1 MTDKTSG
8 KAGRVF
14 YVVTAI
20 FLLLVLAT
28 LVFGLTHKSSHP
40 QIFGRYSFAYASV
53 LAALFATAFY
63 LGWVFLIGGPRFIRW
78 TGNLYTLIIS
88 TLIVLLVVEWGLRVF
103 NPFGIRFFHN
113 LPYHMQGMV
122 DDPSLG
128 YKHPSS
134 VGYWLGTN
142 RIELNSHGLRDDEI
156 PYNKPA
162 GEKRILV
169 LGDSVTFG
177 WGVSQGETFSD
188 RMEYL
193 LNELPG
199 DRWQVINSGVNG
211 YNTEQEATYLR
222 IEGMRYSPDFV
233 LLVYVSNDADPIA
246 DPNETTWRRYPSW
259 PSSLPEAMD
268 RLRQLSF
275 LFQVTTLFARM
286 EQMDMD
292 RAGVANENRVFSA
305 RNTSR
310 LTDQPNWQPSKAA
323 LLNIAQQCEKAGIPF
338 IVALYGVKM
347 YRTFGTE
354 FWEGLQEAGVDIIDS
369 SPAWIDVP
377 EDQAHVS
384 RIDPHPSVV
393 VHEKIAGYLVDAWR
407 KRGWYSEQ

>member
-1 MTDKTSG
+1 MTDKPSG

-14 YVVTAI
+14 YIVTAI
-20 FLLLVLAT
+20 FFLLVLAT
-28 LVFGLTHKSSHP
+28 IVFGMMHTSSQP
-40 QIFGRYSFAYASV
+40 QILGRYSPAYASI
-53 LAALFATAFY
+53 LAALFAMMFY
-63 LGWVFLIGGPRFIRW
+63 LGWVFWKGGPRLIRW
-78 TGNLYTLIIS
+78 TGNLYALIFS
-88 TLIVLLVVEWGLRVF
+88 TIIVLFSVEWGLRIS
-103 NPFGIRFFHN
+103 NPFGIDFFHN

-142 RIELNSHGLRDDEI
+142 QVELNSHGLRDDEI

-188 RMEYL
+188 RLEYL

-211 YNTEQEATYLR
+211 YNTEQESTYLR

-233 LLVYVSNDADPIA
+233 LLVYVSNDMYPII

-268 RLRQLSF
+268 RLRELSF
-275 LFQVTTLFARM
+275 LFQMTKLFTRM
-286 EQMDMD
+286 EQMDMA
-292 RAGVANENRVFSA
+292 RAATTDENRAISA
-305 RNTSR
+305 RSKDR
-310 LTDQPNWQPSKAA
+310 ITDRPIWQDSKAA

-338 IVALYGVKM
+338 LVAEYGG
-347 YRTFGTE
+347 FGPE
-354 FWEGLQEAGVDIIDS
+354 FWAELQEAGVDSIS
-369 SPAWIDVP
+369 LSPAWRDVQQG
-377 EDQAHVS
+377 QAHVS

-393 VHEKIAGYLVDAWR
+393 VHEMIAGYLVDALR
-407 KRGWYSEQ
+407 KQGWYREQ

>member
-1 MTDKTSG
+1 MTDKPSG

-20 FLLLVLAT
+20 FFLLVLAT
-28 LVFGLTHKSSHP
+28 LVFGMMHTSSQP
-40 QIFGRYSFAYASV
+40 QILGRYSLAYASI
-53 LAALFATAFY
+53 LAALFATAIY
-63 LGWVFLIGGPRFIRW
+63 LGWVFWKGGPRLIRW
-78 TGNLYTLIIS
+78 SGNLYALIFS
-88 TLIVLLVVEWGLRVF
+88 TIIVLFSVEWGLRIF
-103 NPFGIRFFHN
+103 NPFGIDFFHN

-142 RIELNSHGLRDDEI
+142 RVELNSHGLRDDEI

-199 DRWQVINSGVNG
+199 GRWQVINSGVNG
-211 YNTEQEATYLR
+211 YNTEQESTYLR

-233 LLVYVSNDADPIA
+233 LLVYVSNDMYPII

-259 PSSLPEAMD
+259 PSSLPEVMD
-268 RLRQLSF
+268 RLRKLSF
-275 LFQVTTLFARM
+275 LFQMTKLFIRM
-286 EQMDMD
+286 EQMDMARTKTTD
-292 RAGVANENRVFSA
+292 ENSSISA
-305 RNTSR
+305 RNR
-310 LTDQPNWQPSKAA
+310 GRITDHPNWQASKAA
-323 LLNIAQQCEKAGIPF
+323 LLNIAQQCDKAGIPF
-338 IVALYGVKM
+338 LVAIYGG
-347 YRTFGTE
+347 FGPE
-354 FWEGLQEAGVDIIDS
+354 FWAGLQKARVDIIGL
-369 SPAWIDVP
+369 SPAWRDVP
-377 EDQAHVS
+377 QGQAHVS

-393 VHEKIAGYLVDAWR
+393 VHEMIARYLVDALR
-407 KRGWYSEQ
+407 KQGWYREQ

>member
-1 MTDKTSG
+1 MTDKSSG
-8 KAGRVF
+8 KSGRIF
-14 YVVTAI
+14 YVVTAM
-20 FLLLVLAT
+20 FLFLVLAT
-28 LVFGLTHKSSHP
+28 LVFGLMHKSSHP
-40 QIFGRYSFAYASV
+40 QILGRYSLAYTVV
-53 LAALFATAFY
+53 LAALFATVFY
-63 LGWVFLIGGPRFIRW
+63 LAWVFWKGGPRLIRW
-78 TGNLYTLIIS
+78 TGNLYALIFS
-88 TLIVLLVVEWGLRVF
+88 TIIVLFSVEWGLRIF
-103 NPFGIRFFHN
+103 NPFGVEFFHN

-128 YKHPSS
+128 YKHPGS

-142 RIELNSHGLRDDEI
+142 RVELNSHGLRDDEI

-199 DRWQVINSGVNG
+199 ERWQVINSGVNG

-233 LLVYVSNDADPIA
+233 LLVYVSNDMDPIY

-259 PSSLPEAMD
+259 PSSLPETMD

-275 LFQVTTLFARM
+275 LFQVTKLFARM
-286 EQMDMD
+286 EKMDMA
-292 RAGVANENRVFSA
+292 RAATTDENSSISA
-305 RNTSR
+305 RNGYR
-310 LTDQPNWQPSKAA
+310 ITDHPNWQVSRAA
-323 LLNIAQQCEKAGIPF
+323 LVNIAQQCDKAGIPF
-338 IVALYGVKM
+338 LVAIYGG
-347 YRTFGTE
+347 FGPE
-354 FWEGLQEAGVDIIDS
+354 FWAGLQEAGVDIIGL
-369 SPAWIDVP
+369 SPAWRDVP
-377 EDQAHVS
+377 QDQAHVS

-393 VHEKIAGYLVDAWR
+393 VHEKIAGYLVDALR
-407 KRGWYSEQ
+407 KQGWYKEQ

>member
-1 MTDKTSG
+1 MTDKPSG

-20 FLLLVLAT
+20 FFLLVLAT
-28 LVFGLTHKSSHP
+28 LVFGLMHKSSQP
-40 QIFGRYSFAYASV
+40 QIFGRYSLAYASI

-63 LGWVFLIGGPRFIRW
+63 LGWVFWKGGPRLIRW
-78 TGNLYTLIIS
+78 SGNLYALIFS
-88 TLIVLLVVEWGLRVF
+88 TIIVLFSVEWGLRVF
-103 NPFGIRFFHN
+103 NPFGIDFFHN

-128 YKHPSS
+128 YKQPSS

-142 RIELNSHGLRDDEI
+142 RVELNSHGLREDEI

-162 GEKRILV
+162 GEKRILM

-188 RMEYL
+188 RLEYL

-199 DRWQVINSGVNG
+199 DSWQVINSGVNG
-211 YNTEQEATYLR
+211 YNTEQESTYLR

-233 LLVYVSNDADPIA
+233 LLVYVSNDMCPII

-259 PSSLPEAMD
+259 PSSLPEVMD
-268 RLRQLSF
+268 RLRELSF
-275 LFQVTTLFARM
+275 LSQMTKLFIRM
-286 EQMDMD
+286 EQMDMARTKTTD
-292 RAGVANENRVFSA
+292 ENSSISA
-305 RNTSR
+305 RNR
-310 LTDQPNWQPSKAA
+310 GRITDHPNWQASKAA
-323 LLNIAQQCEKAGIPF
+323 LLNIAQQCDKAGIPF
-338 IVALYGVKM
+338 LVAIYGG
-347 YRTFGTE
+347 FGPE
-354 FWEGLQEAGVDIIDS
+354 FWAGLQEAGVDIIGL
-369 SPAWIDVP
+369 SPAWRDVP
-377 EDQAHVS
+377 QGQAHVS

-393 VHEKIAGYLVDAWR
+393 VHEMIARYLVDALR
-407 KRGWYSEQ
+407 KQGWYREQ